1 MAVIVDFPNVFD
13 RGKLTNT
20 YAHGEH
26 FGTTVQR
33 VPKPLLTLDCGRR
46 QFLAQPTAAAWP
58 RNNVAT
64 LVPKQPP
71 GCAPTRQSILLIWRA
86 SPYTPLM
93 VQPVDLVRTQ
103 SRHRA
108 NYRSKQLD
116 RVKLP
121 ARFVI
126 PLHVSVPRKA
136 GSKKVTYRKVATYS
150 ILALTPAGV
159 EYVPQALRELIESLD
174 YAQLVPNAD
183 KRAGASAEAPAGDS
197 GKAIPR

>member
-1 MAVIVDFPNVFD
+1 
-13 RGKLTNT
+13 
-20 YAHGEH
+20 
-26 FGTTVQR
+26 
-33 VPKPLLTLDCGRR
+33 
-46 QFLAQPTAAAWP
+46 
-58 RNNVAT
+58 VA
-64 LVPKQPP
+64 KKPP
-71 GCAPTRQSILLIWRA
+71 GCGPTGNSILLISRA
-86 SPYTPLM
+86 SLYTPLM

-116 RVKLP
+116 KVKLP

-126 PLHVSVPRKA
+126 PLHVSVPRKP

-159 EYVPQALRELIESLD
+159 EYVPHILRRLVESLD
-174 YAQLVPNAD
+174 SVQLVPNAD
-183 KRAGASAEAPAGDS
+183 KRAGASASATAGES